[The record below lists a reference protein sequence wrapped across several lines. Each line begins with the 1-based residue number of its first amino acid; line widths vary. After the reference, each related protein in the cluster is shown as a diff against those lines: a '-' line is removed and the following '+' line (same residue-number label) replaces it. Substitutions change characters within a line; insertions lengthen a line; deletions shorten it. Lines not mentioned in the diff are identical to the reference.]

1 MCYTLDEI
9 RHAVISA
16 VDDYHSSGGSPSIKQ
31 VSLFGSYADGSARD
45 DSDVDLLVTFSDSIV
60 SLFTL
65 ARALEA
71 MERRFDVP
79 IDLVQ
84 KPLPEDAL
92 LTISKEV
99 PLCKAA

>member
-1 MCYTLDEI
+1 MCYTLDEM
-9 RHAVISA
+9 RHAVISG

-71 MERRFDVP
+71 MECRFDVP
-79 IDLVQ
+79 VDLVQ